1 MPKVRSKLRKAHGIA
16 VISLVLGGA
25 ATLTSCQPPD
35 AVQTQNKTDI
45 AVVVEF
51 ELEPENELDRSGYRI
66 PLESLEASFLDE
78 VELNSN
84 ECAKNVVITPA
95 PGSVAKGVLW
105 APDST
110 WCNDSDRKV
119 EKWVVEYKPGTT
131 K

>member
-1 MPKVRSKLRKAHGIA
+1 VRLKLRKTQRMA

-25 ATLTSCQPPD
+25 ATLTGCQPPD
-35 AVQTQNKTDI
+35 AVQIHNKTDI
-45 AVVVEF
+45 PVVVEF
-51 ELEPENELDRSGYRI
+51 ELEPESNLDRSGYRI
-66 PLESLEASFLDE
+66 PLNSLETSFLDA

-105 APDST
+105 TPDST

-119 EKWVVEYKPGTT
+119 EKWIVEYKPGTT

>member
-1 MPKVRSKLRKAHGIA
+1 M
-16 VISLVLGGA
+16 ISLVFGGTA
-25 ATLTSCQPPD
+25 VLTGCSPRD
-35 AVQTQNKTDI
+35 AVQIQNKTDI

-51 ELEPENELDRSGYRI
+51 ELEPKSNLDRSGYRI
-66 PLESLEASFLDE
+66 PLNSLETSFLDA
-78 VELNSN
+78 VELNSK

-119 EKWVVEYKPGTT
+119 EKWIVEYKPGTT